1 MVKETFNAKETFEA
15 GYEMGK
21 KALPGQIYCLNGDLG
36 VGKTVFTQGFAKGLG
51 IEEPVNSP
59 TFTIIQEYHEG
70 RLPLYHFDVYRIG
83 DVEEMDELGYEEYFY
98 SDGVCLIEYTINHK
112 MTHSQTLLPMIDEI
126 FSMVQLKP
134 DDVDVIAVSKGPGS
148 FTGLRIGAATGKGIA
163 LALDKK
169 MVAVPTLAAMA
180 YNLYGDSR
188 YICPVMD
195 ARRKHLYSGIY
206 TFDGDRLITVRDVNL
221 ESYDELAE
229 ELAGLDG
236 QVVLVGDGVDVAG
249 DVLKEQLGDKC
260 VLAPAHIKTQRAG
273 SVALLAKQMADNG
286 EYTDA
291 DELKP
296 DYLRPSQAEREK
308 AQHES

>member
-1 MVKETFNAKETFEA
+1 MRILA
-15 GYEMGK
+15 
-21 KALPGQIYCLNGDLG
+21 
-36 VGKTVFTQGFAKGLG
+36 
-51 IEEPVNSP
+51 IESSAVTASVAILEDDTLVA
-59 TFTIIQEYHEG
+59 
-70 RLPLYHFDVYRIG
+70 
-83 DVEEMDELGYEEYFY
+83 
-98 SDGVCLIEYTINHK
+98 EYTINHK

-195 ARRKHLYSGIY
+195 ARR
-206 TFDGDRLITVRDVNL
+206 DVNL

-249 DVLKEQLGDKC
+249 DALKEQLGDKC

>member
-1 MVKETFNAKETFEA
+1 
-15 GYEMGK
+15 
-21 KALPGQIYCLNGDLG
+21 
-36 VGKTVFTQGFAKGLG
+36 
-51 IEEPVNSP
+51 
-59 TFTIIQEYHEG
+59 
-70 RLPLYHFDVYRIG
+70 
-83 DVEEMDELGYEEYFY
+83 
-98 SDGVCLIEYTINHK
+98 
-112 MTHSQTLLPMIDEI
+112 
-126 FSMVQLKP
+126 MVQLKP

-206 TFDGDRLITVRDVNL
+206 TLTAKSLYSKRCNL
-221 ESYDELAE
+221 ASYEELAE
-229 ELAGLDG
+229 ELVGLDG

-260 VLAPAHIKTQRAG
+260 ILHQLISKHREPA
-273 SVALLAKQMADNG
+273 L
-286 EYTDA
+286 
-291 DELKP
+291 
-296 DYLRPSQAEREK
+296 
-308 AQHES
+308 

>member
-1 MVKETFNAKETFEA
+1 MRILA
-15 GYEMGK
+15 
-21 KALPGQIYCLNGDLG
+21 
-36 VGKTVFTQGFAKGLG
+36 
-51 IEEPVNSP
+51 IESSAVTASVAILEDDTLVA
-59 TFTIIQEYHEG
+59 
-70 RLPLYHFDVYRIG
+70 
-83 DVEEMDELGYEEYFY
+83 
-98 SDGVCLIEYTINHK
+98 EYTINHK

-148 FTGLRIGAATGKGIA
+148 FTGLRIGA
-163 LALDKK
+163 
-169 MVAVPTLAAMA
+169 
-180 YNLYGDSR
+180 YGDSR

>member
-1 MVKETFNAKETFEA
+1 MRILA
-15 GYEMGK
+15 
-21 KALPGQIYCLNGDLG
+21 
-36 VGKTVFTQGFAKGLG
+36 
-51 IEEPVNSP
+51 IESSAVTASVAILEDDTLVA
-59 TFTIIQEYHEG
+59 
-70 RLPLYHFDVYRIG
+70 
-83 DVEEMDELGYEEYFY
+83 
-98 SDGVCLIEYTINHK
+98 EYTINHK

-236 QVVLVGDGVDVAG
+236 PVVLVGDGVDVAG

>member
-1 MVKETFNAKETFEA
+1 MRILA
-15 GYEMGK
+15 
-21 KALPGQIYCLNGDLG
+21 
-36 VGKTVFTQGFAKGLG
+36 
-51 IEEPVNSP
+51 IESSAVTASVAILEDDTLVA
-59 TFTIIQEYHEG
+59 
-70 RLPLYHFDVYRIG
+70 
-83 DVEEMDELGYEEYFY
+83 
-98 SDGVCLIEYTINHK
+98 EYTINHK

-126 FSMVQLKP
+126 FAMVQLKP
-134 DDVDVIAVSKGPGS
+134 DDVDVIAVSEGPGS

-180 YNLYGDSR
+180 YNLYGDGR

-206 TFDGDRLITVRDVNL
+206 TFDGDKLVTVRDVAL
-221 ESYDELAE
+221 KPYEELAE

-236 QVVLVGDGVDVAG
+236 QVVLIGDGVDVAG
-249 DVLKEQLGDKC
+249 GVLKEQLGDKC
-260 VLAPAHIKTQRAG
+260 VLSPAHIKIQRAG
-273 SVALLAKQMADNG
+273 SVALLARQMAERE

-296 DYLRPSQAEREK
+296 DYLRPSQAERQK

>member
-1 MVKETFNAKETFEA
+1 MK
-15 GYEMGK
+15 
-21 KALPGQIYCLNGDLG
+21 ILG
-36 VGKTVFTQGFAKGLG
+36 LDSSGLVASVA
-51 IEEPVNSP
+51 IAEDDN
-59 TFTIIQEYHEG
+59 
-70 RLPLYHFDVYRIG
+70 L
-83 DVEEMDELGYEEYFY
+83 LG
-98 SDGVCLIEYTINHK
+98 EYTVNYK
-112 MTHSQTLLPMIDEI
+112 KTHSQTLLPMIDEI

-206 TFDGDRLITVRDVNL
+206 TFDGEKLVTVRDVNL
-221 ESYDELAE
+221 ASYEELAE
-229 ELAGLDG
+229 ELVGLDG

-260 VLAPAHIKTQRAG
+260 ILAPAHIKTQRAG

-286 EYTDA
+286 QYTDA
-291 DELKP
+291 DGLKP

>member
-1 MVKETFNAKETFEA
+1 MRILA
-15 GYEMGK
+15 
-21 KALPGQIYCLNGDLG
+21 
-36 VGKTVFTQGFAKGLG
+36 
-51 IEEPVNSP
+51 IESSAVTASVAILEDDTLVA
-59 TFTIIQEYHEG
+59 
-70 RLPLYHFDVYRIG
+70 
-83 DVEEMDELGYEEYFY
+83 
-98 SDGVCLIEYTINHK
+98 EYTINHK

-169 MVAVPTLAAMA
+169 MVAVSTLAAMA

-206 TFDGDRLITVRDVNL
+206 TFDGEKLVTVRDVNL
-221 ESYDELAE
+221 ASYEELAE
-229 ELAGLDG
+229 ELVGLDR
-236 QVVLVGDGVDVAG
+236 QVVLVGDGADV
-249 DVLKEQLGDKC
+249 
-260 VLAPAHIKTQRAG
+260 APAHIKTQRAG

>member
-1 MVKETFNAKETFEA
+1 MVLKMKILSVESSAASCSVALSDNGVLIGEEFTNVKLTHSETLMPMVKNILDNT
-15 GYEMGK
+15 
-21 KALPGQIYCLNGDLG
+21 
-36 VGKTVFTQGFAKGLG
+36 KTDIGTVNVF
-51 IEEPVNSP
+51 
-59 TFTIIQEYHEG
+59 
-70 RLPLYHFDVYRIG
+70 
-83 DVEEMDELGYEEYFY
+83 
-98 SDGVCLIEYTINHK
+98 
-112 MTHSQTLLPMIDEI
+112 
-126 FSMVQLKP
+126 
-134 DDVDVIAVSKGPGS
+134 AVSNGPGS

-206 TFDGDRLITVRDVNL
+206 TFDGEKLVTVRDVNL
-221 ESYDELAE
+221 ASYEELAE
-229 ELAGLDG
+229 ELVGLDG

-260 VLAPAHIKTQRAG
+260 ILAPAHIKTQRAG

-286 EYTDA
+286 QYTDA
-291 DELKP
+291 DGLKP

>member
-1 MVKETFNAKETFEA
+1 
-15 GYEMGK
+15 
-21 KALPGQIYCLNGDLG
+21 
-36 VGKTVFTQGFAKGLG
+36 
-51 IEEPVNSP
+51 
-59 TFTIIQEYHEG
+59 
-70 RLPLYHFDVYRIG
+70 
-83 DVEEMDELGYEEYFY
+83 
-98 SDGVCLIEYTINHK
+98 
-112 MTHSQTLLPMIDEI
+112 
-126 FSMVQLKP
+126 
-134 DDVDVIAVSKGPGS
+134 
-148 FTGLRIGAATGKGIA
+148 
-163 LALDKK
+163 
-169 MVAVPTLAAMA
+169 
-180 YNLYGDSR
+180 
-188 YICPVMD
+188 MD

-206 TFDGDRLITVRDVNL
+206 TFDGEKLVTVRDVNL

-229 ELAGLDG
+229 ELAGFDG

-273 SVALLAKQMADNG
+273 SVAFLAKQMADNG

>member
-1 MVKETFNAKETFEA
+1 MRILA
-15 GYEMGK
+15 
-21 KALPGQIYCLNGDLG
+21 
-36 VGKTVFTQGFAKGLG
+36 
-51 IEEPVNSP
+51 IESSAVTASVAILEDDTLVA
-59 TFTIIQEYHEG
+59 
-70 RLPLYHFDVYRIG
+70 
-83 DVEEMDELGYEEYFY
+83 
-98 SDGVCLIEYTINHK
+98 EYTINHK

-195 ARRKHLYSGIY
+195 ARRKHLYSGI
-206 TFDGDRLITVRDVNL
+206 RDVNL
-221 ESYDELAE
+221 ASYEELAE
-229 ELAGLDG
+229 ELVGLDG

-260 VLAPAHIKTQRAG
+260 ILAPAHIKTQRAG

-286 EYTDA
+286 QYTDA
-291 DELKP
+291 DGLKP